1 MCSTTVRV
9 NARNPVCA
17 SCRRCP
23 AIRDAKVAESQLV
36 KRRDSG
42 SPPSR
47 RRAPATRS
55 ACPSARGASRRG
67 ISSGGCCP
75 SPSRVTI
82 ISAPSAQASAMPVRR
97 ATPFP
102 RLRGC
107 VRTDAP
113 FPLPSSP
120 VPSVEPSSTTITW
133 ASGRVARVR
142 VTTSPIVAVAWNAG
156 ITTATRNLTPFEDA
170 EHRFELGAELLDGF
184 GGQRAPRFGLELA
197 GTTILFDLLARA
209 FDRVFLGV
217 QQVLDEHDQVDL
229 APLVDAIA
237 RAVLGGIQEPELAL
251 PIAQHVRLQVGELAD
266 LADREEL
273 LNRLGRRVAGAHRL
287 SAFSSRSIR
296 SLTAWRGGLFSN
308 STFATSRAIGSSTPW
323 RSPRATAVRAVL
335 TPSTTACVRASAAA
349 TDCPC
354 PSATPRP
361 RLRDSAPVAVRIK
374 SPRPARPANVI
385 GCAPSATPSRVISA
399 RPRVISAA
407 RVLKPSPSPSRIPAA
422 SAMTFFSAPPS
433 STPITSV
440 CEYTRKYGVAN
451 RRCAR
456 SATV

>member
-1 MCSTTVRV
+1 MRSTTARV

-36 KRRDSG
+36 RRRDG
-42 SPPSR
+42 GIIPSR
-47 RRAPATRS
+47 RRAPRTRS
-55 ACPSARGASRRG
+55 ARPSARGASRRG

-75 SPSRVTI
+75 SASSVTI
-82 ISAPSAQASAMPVRR
+82 RSAPSAQARAMPVRR

-120 VPSVEPSSTTITW
+120 VPSVEPSSTTITC
-133 ASGRVARVR
+133 ASGRVARAR

-156 ITTATRNLTPFEDA
+156 ITTATRNLIPFEDA

-184 GGQRAPRFGLELA
+184 GGQRAPCFGLELA
-197 GTTILFDLLARA
+197 GATILFDLLARA

-217 QQVLDEHDQVDL
+217 EQMLHQHDQLDL
-229 APLVDAIA
+229 ATLVDPIA
-237 RAVLGGIQEPELAL
+237 RAVLGGIQEAELTL
-251 PIAQHVRLQVGELAD
+251 PVAQHVRLQVGELAD
-266 LADREEL
+266 LADREEF
-273 LNRLGRRVAGAHRL
+273 LNRLSRRVGGAHRP

-296 SLTAWRGGLFSN
+296 SLTARRGGLLSN
-308 STFATSRAIGSSTPW
+308 NTFATSRAIGSSMPW
-323 RSPRATAVRAVL
+323 RSPSATAVRAVF

-354 PSATPRP
+354 PSATPSP

-374 SPRPARPANVI
+374 SPRPAKPANVI
-385 GCAPSATPSRVISA
+385 G
-399 RPRVISAA
+399 
-407 RVLKPSPSPSRIPAA
+407 
-422 SAMTFFSAPPS
+422 
-433 STPITSV
+433 
-440 CEYTRKYGVAN
+440 
-451 RRCAR
+451 
-456 SATV
+456 